1 MMRKLQGVNTVC
13 ALQKSHPLHQNRQRP
28 SNCVSKVCNKR
39 LKQTDNNCKPSV
51 TDSVNSVT
59 PSVCANYNS
68 QNRCKTLNFPVCTQC
83 ASQLHTATRL
93 HTIAKVCT
101 KRRGICAHRI
111 LNCAQI
117 QQAWK
122 PSVFAPCLQIRV
134 GRFDSGPR
142 LHFVQPLFN
151 HSGFSFDLK
160 LLHAHYC
167 AGSAE

>member
-68 QNRCKTLNFPVCTQC
+68 QNRCKTLNLPVCTQC

-122 PSVFAPCLQIRV
+122 PSVFVPCLQIRV

-142 LHFVQPLFN
+142 LHLQS
-151 HSGFSFDLK
+151 H
-160 LLHAHYC
+160 
-167 AGSAE
+167 

>member
-1 MMRKLQGVNTVC
+1 MMHLLQVVNTVC
-13 ALQKSHPLHQNRQRP
+13 ALQNSHLLHPNRPHP
-28 SNCVSKVCNKR
+28 SNSVSKVCNKR

-59 PSVCANYNS
+59 PSVSANYNS
-68 QNRCKTLNFPVCTQC
+68 QNRYKTLNLPVCTQC
-83 ASQLHTATRL
+83 ASQSHTATRL
-93 HTIAKVCT
+93 HTIAKMCT
-101 KRRGICAHRI
+101 KRRVICAHRK

-142 LHFVQPLFN
+142 LHYIAKENP
-151 HSGFSFDLK
+151 
-160 LLHAHYC
+160 
-167 AGSAE
+167 